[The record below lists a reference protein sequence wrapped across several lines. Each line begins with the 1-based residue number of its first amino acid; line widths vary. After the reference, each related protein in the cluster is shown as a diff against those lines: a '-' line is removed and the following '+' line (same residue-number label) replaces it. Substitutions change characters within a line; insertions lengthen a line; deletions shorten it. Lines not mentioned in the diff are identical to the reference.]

1 MILVDFQ
8 NDFLED
14 NGALPSIDSE
24 GLVDRTVQ
32 LVNGFRGYGDVVWVQ
47 SQFKEPVLDTESIVI
62 SDTPRPSRHRKG
74 SGWTPD
80 SLRPADPD
88 EPPDPEAFLSQA
100 EATCVKKDSWGAK
113 PAPAVEAV
121 MKKGDAVIT
130 KTQYSGF
137 NGTHLLRSLRAK
149 MVMDVFICGSMA
161 NVGVYATAIDAAGH
175 GLAITVV
182 EDCCGHRSE
191 QRQLSAVR
199 NLIEFVGCEIASADE
214 VIESLQPSPIA
225 TPRTPIGEVQ
235 LNVVTSPSRAS
246 ADQRQALEIPAD
258 VVRSLAGLRL
268 GAAGT
273 QPATGAGAGTGT
285 GTGTGSRNSVA
296 ATQASQADSRE
307 HSQTMAKAKNETA
320 AGLERLENQQQLQ
333 RLVAAGQDAP
343 SRTASAANNKK
354 STAKQRQPPTPTT
367 TVTTTTTTPTPH
379 SHCLSSDT
387 TAATAMAEASQSS
400 EQPRAHPETDA
411 DSFLEVFLQKGL
423 CEGDTD
429 IIRNALPERLA
440 KQAFDKL
447 RNEVRWQR
455 MLHQGGEVPRLV
467 AVQGHVAE
475 DGSMPVYRHP
485 SDESPPLLPF
495 SPTILAIKA
504 ETEKHLGHPLNHVL
518 IQFYRDGSDY
528 ISEHSDKTMDVVK
541 GSFIANVSLG
551 AERTMVFRTKRLA
564 KDPSRAESSSPLDDA
579 KRQIHRAQLPHNS
592 LCRMGL
598 RTNMKWLHSIRQDKR
613 AEREKS
619 PAELAF
625 GGGRISLTF
634 RRIGTFL
641 DRDEAAIWGQG
652 AVGKTRD
659 AARPVVNG
667 LSSEAVEMVKAFGAE
682 NNSSDFD
689 WDTHYG
695 RGFDVLH
702 FSNTPRLLSSADPVT
717 NMRLGL
723 MLAEHGVSYAKG
735 SLAPSPPDA
744 NNGHGSS
751 PSTDAP
757 AVRFVDNDED
767 KSAVDG
773 DVAITLYLDAV
784 HDRAE
789 ASPADLAV
797 RFSRFQQALKLAD
810 LWRQQDPAAKLG
822 QALLRELALW
832 DLYAAQ
838 AGEAT
843 PFLGKSG
850 SPSMV
855 DFTVWPVLHALAK
868 REMKTLARHGSLRK
882 YYESFATRES
892 VRKVLGKNGTGS
904 A

>member
-1 MILVDFQ
+1 MFDFDKASLPHIVTRKALILVDFQ

-258 VVRSLAGLRL
+258 VV
-268 GAAGT
+268 
-273 QPATGAGAGTGT
+273 
-285 GTGTGSRNSVA
+285 
-296 ATQASQADSRE
+296 
-307 HSQTMAKAKNETA
+307 
-320 AGLERLENQQQLQ
+320 
-333 RLVAAGQDAP
+333 
-343 SRTASAANNKK
+343 
-354 STAKQRQPPTPTT
+354 
-367 TVTTTTTTPTPH
+367 
-379 SHCLSSDT
+379 
-387 TAATAMAEASQSS
+387 
-400 EQPRAHPETDA
+400 
-411 DSFLEVFLQKGL
+411 
-423 CEGDTD
+423 
-429 IIRNALPERLA
+429 RNALPERLA